1 MANVTRA
8 VLGTVRD
15 ANFPTNNNNEITAS
29 DLRDWLT
36 DGIDSFLT
44 QKDKNVMEEVIW
56 EAKSNN
62 LTAGATTDLS
72 LANGNFVHI
81 TGTTTTINSFGI
93 CDAGSRFIL
102 VFKGVYTLDYD
113 ATQLI
118 LPGTANIT
126 TANNDCC
133 MIVSEGSG
141 NWRVVGYFPIAG
153 GGGGGTV
160 TAVTAT
166 TPLASTGGSTPDIS
180 IQQATALQSGYL
192 SSTDWNTFDGKQD
205 ALSAGTGISLA
216 SNTVTNTAPD
226 QVVALTA
233 GTGIS
238 TSGTYPNFTIA
249 NTAPDQTVGLTAGT
263 GIGITG
269 TYPNFTI
276 ANTAPSSGG
285 TVTSIA
291 TSSPITGG
299 PITGSGTIG
308 IQDAAA
314 DGTTK
319 GAAAFTASDFNAT
332 SGVVSLDY
340 TNGQKASGSQPGF
353 LSSTDWTTF
362 NNKGNGTV
370 TSVAASSPLSSSGG
384 TTPNITLGT
393 VPIAN
398 GGTNAT
404 ATPTN
409 GGVAYGTG
417 TAYAF
422 TTAGTSGQLLQSNG
436 AAAPTWVA
444 APAATLT
451 IGSSVVSGATAGRL
465 LLTTTS
471 GANQVLNQDSLLNY
485 DTTNDRLGIGIA
497 SPTATLHLA
506 AGVAANPQMLL
517 VPSAVTPSGTTNGS
531 IWCNTVSSNTRLTMY
546 KDTGYTNVITLD
558 RNPDLATSGSGVVL
572 ADSFGTLS
580 KGADLTALG
589 IYAETAGSTIQNTT
603 TATSLFNTV
612 VGSTTLPANFFGVG
626 KTITIFISG
635 TYAQTSGSNTCT
647 IALTIGGV
655 AMGSIA
661 LTHSNTLSATY
672 FDAQFTLTCRT
683 AGASGTI
690 QYQGKGVLNTATP
703 SFYFQS
709 SATSGSINTTTTN
722 AIAVTGTWSAA
733 NAANILV
740 TGIHYGN
747 YIN

>member
-1 MANVTRA
+1 MANQNRSQLQATSQS
-8 VLGTVRD
+8 
-15 ANFPTNNNNEITAS
+15 NFPDNTSQLISPA
-29 DLRDWLT
+29 DLRQWIT
-36 DGIDSFLT
+36 NGIDSFVT
-44 QKDKNVMEEVIW
+44 QKDKSTLENAIY
-56 EAKSNN
+56 EAEGSALAAASTVDLSSATGNF
-62 LTAGATTDLS
+62 LHITGAATISSFGSVTAGAR
-72 LANGNFVHI
+72 FV
-81 TGTTTTINSFGI
+81 
-93 CDAGSRFIL
+93 L
-102 VFKGVYTLDYD
+102 VFDGVCTLTYN
-113 ATQLI
+113 ATSLI

-126 TANNDCC
+126 TAANDCC

-141 NWRVVGYFPIAG
+141 NWRVVGYFPISG

-166 TPLASTGGSTPDIS
+166 APLSSTGGTTPDIS
-180 IQQATALQSGYL
+180 IPQANGT
-192 SSTDWNTFDGKQD
+192 TDGFLDSADWTTFNGKQD
-205 ALSAGTGISLA
+205 VLSAGTGISIV

-249 NTAPDQTVGLTAGT
+249 NTAPDQTVALTAGT
-263 GIGITG
+263 GIGVTG

-285 TVTSIA
+285 TVTA
-291 TSSPITGG
+291 
-299 PITGSGTIG
+299 
-308 IQDAAA
+308 
-314 DGTTK
+314 
-319 GAAAFTASDFNAT
+319 
-332 SGVVSLDY
+332 
-340 TNGQKASGSQPGF
+340 
-353 LSSTDWTTF
+353 
-362 NNKGNGTV
+362 V
-370 TSVAASSPLSSSGG
+370 TASSPLSSSGG
-384 TTPNITLGT
+384 NTPNITLGT
-393 VPIAN
+393 IPIAN
-398 GGTNAT
+398 GGTNGT

-422 TTAGTSGQLLQSNG
+422 TTAGTAGQILQSNG

-444 APAATLT
+444 APATTLT

-506 AGVAANPQMLL
+506 AGVAANPQLLL

-558 RNPDLATSGSGVVL
+558 RNPDLATTGSGVVL
-572 ADSFGTLS
+572 ADSVGTLS

-589 IYAETAGSTIQNTT
+589 IYAETVGSTVQNTIS
-603 TATSLFNTV
+603 ATSIFNTV
-612 VGSTTLPANFFGVG
+612 VGSTSLPANFFGVG

-661 LTHSNTLSATY
+661 LTHGNTLSATY

-690 QYQGKGVLNTATP
+690 QYQGKGVLNTSSP

-709 SATSGSINTTTTN
+709 STTSGSINTTSANT
-722 AIAVTGTWSAA
+722 IAVTATWSAA

>member
-1 MANVTRA
+1 MANLTRA
-8 VLGTVRD
+8 GLGTVRD

-160 TAVTAT
+160 TSVTAT
-166 TPLASTGGSTPDIS
+166 APLSSTGGSAPDIS
-180 IQQATALQSGYL
+180 IPQANG
-192 SSTDWNTFDGKQD
+192 STDGFLDSADWTTFNGKQD
-205 ALSAGTGISLA
+205 ALSAGTGISIVT
-216 SNTVTNTAPD
+216 NTVTNTAPD
-226 QVVALTA
+226 Q
-233 GTGIS
+233 I
-238 TSGTYPNFTIA
+238 
-249 NTAPDQTVGLTAGT
+249 VGLTAGT
-263 GIGITG
+263 GIGVTG

-276 ANTAPSSGG
+276 SNTSPSSGG
-285 TVTSIA
+285 IVTA
-291 TSSPITGG
+291 
-299 PITGSGTIG
+299 
-308 IQDAAA
+308 
-314 DGTTK
+314 
-319 GAAAFTASDFNAT
+319 
-332 SGVVSLDY
+332 
-340 TNGQKASGSQPGF
+340 
-353 LSSTDWTTF
+353 
-362 NNKGNGTV
+362 V
-370 TSVAASSPLSSSGG
+370 TASSPLSSSGG
-384 TTPNITLGT
+384 TAPNITLGT

-422 TTAGTSGQLLQSNG
+422 TTAGTSGQILQSNG
-436 AAAPTWVA
+436 AAAPSWVA

-485 DTTNDRLGIGIA
+485 DTTNDRLGIGVA

-558 RNPDLATSGSGVVL
+558 RNPDLATSGSGIIQ
-572 ADSFGTLS
+572 ADANGTLS

-589 IYAETAGSTIQNTT
+589 IYAQTNSITAITTGSG
-603 TATSLFNTV
+603 SLIGTV
-612 VGSTTLPANFFGVG
+612 TGITTLPANFFGVG
-626 KTITIFISG
+626 KTIETKFSG
-635 TYAQTSGSNTCT
+635 LITMPNGSPVCT
-647 IALTIGGV
+647 IDFKVTDGTTT
-655 AMGSIA
+655 S
-661 LTHSNTLSATY
+661 TLSSLVYDTSNMSGRVY
-672 FDAQFTLTCRT
+672 MVSTQLTCRT
-683 AGASGTI
+683 TGAGATFGVSGQMIVNHT
-690 QYQGKGVLNTATP
+690 GKSQETVFITP
-703 SFYFQS
+703 GSV
-709 SATSGSINTTTTN
+709 AISGSLSTASALTLQVVVTW
-722 AIAVTGTWSAA
+722 TGTAGGS
-733 NAANILV
+733 ID
-740 TGIHYGN
+740 TRTHFCN

>member
-1 MANVTRA
+1 MANLTRA
-8 VLGTVRD
+8 GLGTVRD

-180 IQQATALQSGYL
+180 IQQASASQDGYL

-205 ALSAGTGISLA
+205 ALSAGTGISIVT
-216 SNTVTNTAPD
+216 NTVTNTAPD
-226 QVVALTA
+226 QV
-233 GTGIS
+233 
-238 TSGTYPNFTIA
+238 
-249 NTAPDQTVGLTAGT
+249 VGLTAGT

-285 TVTSIA
+285 TVTA
-291 TSSPITGG
+291 
-299 PITGSGTIG
+299 
-308 IQDAAA
+308 
-314 DGTTK
+314 
-319 GAAAFTASDFNAT
+319 
-332 SGVVSLDY
+332 
-340 TNGQKASGSQPGF
+340 
-353 LSSTDWTTF
+353 
-362 NNKGNGTV
+362 V
-370 TSVAASSPLSSSGG
+370 TASSPLSSSGG

-422 TTAGTSGQLLQSNG
+422 TTAGSAGQILQSNG

-546 KDTGYTNVITLD
+546 KDTGYTNVVTID
-558 RNPDLATSGSGVVL
+558 RNPDLATTGSGIVL
-572 ADSFGTLS
+572 ADSVGTLS

-589 IYAETAGSTIQNTT
+589 IFAQTSTVTVAN
-603 TATSLFNTV
+603 TATSTTLIGTV
-612 VGSTTLPANFFGVG
+612 TGVTTLPANFFGVG
-626 KTITIFISG
+626 KTIKIFVSG
-635 TYAQTSGSNTCT
+635 AFGCAGSGQTCDLK
-647 IALTIGGV
+647 LTIGGV
-655 AMGSIA
+655 SVGTISITHGNA
-661 LTHSNTLSATY
+661 LTARY
-672 FDAQFTLTCRT
+672 YDAEFTLTCRT

-690 QYQGKGVLNTATP
+690 QFMGVGKINHTTTNIE
-703 SFYFQS
+703 SFFQIS
-709 SATSGSINTTTTN
+709 TTSGSINTTGTL
-722 AIAVTGTWSAA
+722 AIDLQADWVTADPANTISAS
-733 NAANILV
+733 ILHA
-740 TGIHYGN
+740 TYLN
-747 YIN
+747 

>member
-180 IQQATALQSGYL
+180 IAQANG
-192 SSTDWNTFDGKQD
+192 STDGFLDSADWTTFNGKQD
-205 ALSAGTGISLA
+205 ALSAGTGISIVA
-216 SNTVTNTAPD
+216 NTVT
-226 QVVALTA
+226 
-233 GTGIS
+233 
-238 TSGTYPNFTIA
+238 

-263 GIGITG
+263 GIGVTG

-276 ANTAPSSGG
+276 SNTSPSSGG
-285 TVTSIA
+285 TVTA
-291 TSSPITGG
+291 
-299 PITGSGTIG
+299 
-308 IQDAAA
+308 
-314 DGTTK
+314 
-319 GAAAFTASDFNAT
+319 
-332 SGVVSLDY
+332 
-340 TNGQKASGSQPGF
+340 
-353 LSSTDWTTF
+353 
-362 NNKGNGTV
+362 V
-370 TSVAASSPLSSSGG
+370 TASSPLSSSGG
-384 TTPNITLGT
+384 TAPNITLGT

-422 TTAGTSGQLLQSNG
+422 TTAGTSGQILQSNG
-436 AAAPTWVA
+436 AAAPSWVA

-546 KDTGYTNVITLD
+546 KDSALTNVITLD
-558 RNPDLATSGSGVVL
+558 RNPDLATSGSGIIQ
-572 ADSFGTLS
+572 ADANGTLS

-589 IYAETAGSTIQNTT
+589 IYAETVGSTIQNTT
-603 TATSLFNTV
+603 TTTSVFNTV
-612 VGSTTLPANFFGVG
+612 TGVTTLPANFFAVG

-635 TYAQTSGSNTCT
+635 TYAQASGSNSCT

-655 AMGSIA
+655 AMGSIV
-661 LTHSNTLSATY
+661 LTHGNSLSATY
-672 FDAQFTLTCRT
+672 FDAEFTLTCRT
-683 AGASGTI
+683 SGASGTI
-690 QYQGKGVLNTATP
+690 QYQGKGVLNTSSV
-703 SFYFQS
+703 SFYFQNS
-709 SATSGSINTTTTN
+709 TTSGNINTTTTN

-733 NAANILV
+733 NGANILV
-740 TGIHYGN
+740 TGIHYAN

>member
-1 MANVTRA
+1 MANQNRSQLQA
-8 VLGTVRD
+8 ISQS
-15 ANFPTNNNNEITAS
+15 NFPDNTSQLISPA
-29 DLRDWLT
+29 DLRQWIT
-36 DGIDSFLT
+36 NGIDSFVT
-44 QKDKNVMEEVIW
+44 QKDKSTLENAIY
-56 EAKSNN
+56 EAEGSALAAASTVDLSSATGNF
-62 LTAGATTDLS
+62 LHITGAATISSFGSVTAGAR
-72 LANGNFVHI
+72 FV
-81 TGTTTTINSFGI
+81 
-93 CDAGSRFIL
+93 L
-102 VFKGVYTLDYD
+102 VFDGVCTLTYN
-113 ATQLI
+113 ATSLI

-126 TANNDCC
+126 TAANDCC

-153 GGGGGTV
+153 GSGGGTV

-166 TPLASTGGSTPDIS
+166 APLSSTGGSAPDIS
-180 IQQATALQSGYL
+180 IPQANGT
-192 SSTDWNTFDGKQD
+192 TDGFLDSADWTTFNGKQD
-205 ALSAGTGISLA
+205 VLSAGTGISIA

-249 NTAPDQTVGLTAGT
+249 NTAPDQTVALTAGT
-263 GIGITG
+263 GIGVTG

-285 TVTSIA
+285 TVTA
-291 TSSPITGG
+291 
-299 PITGSGTIG
+299 
-308 IQDAAA
+308 
-314 DGTTK
+314 
-319 GAAAFTASDFNAT
+319 
-332 SGVVSLDY
+332 
-340 TNGQKASGSQPGF
+340 
-353 LSSTDWTTF
+353 
-362 NNKGNGTV
+362 V
-370 TSVAASSPLSSSGG
+370 TASSPLSSSGG
-384 TTPNITLGT
+384 NTPNITLGT

-422 TTAGTSGQLLQSNG
+422 TTAGTAGQILQSNG
-436 AAAPTWVA
+436 ASAPTWVA

-506 AGVAANPQMLL
+506 AGVAANPQLLL

-558 RNPDLATSGSGVVL
+558 RNPDLATTGSGVVL
-572 ADSFGTLS
+572 ADSVGTLS

-589 IYAETAGSTIQNTT
+589 IYAETVGSTVQNTI
-603 TATSLFNTV
+603 TATSIFNTV
-612 VGSTTLPANFFGVG
+612 VGSTSLPANFFGVG

-661 LTHSNTLSATY
+661 LTHGNTLSATY

-683 AGASGTI
+683 AGLTGTI
-690 QYQGKGVLNTATP
+690 QYQGKGVLNTSSP

-709 SATSGSINTTTTN
+709 STTSGSINTTSANT
-722 AIAVTGTWSAA
+722 IAVTATWSVA

>member
-1 MANVTRA
+1 MANLTRA
-8 VLGTVRD
+8 GLGTVRD

-160 TAVTAT
+160 TSVTAT
-166 TPLASTGGSTPDIS
+166 APLSSTGGSAPDIS
-180 IQQATALQSGYL
+180 IPQANG
-192 SSTDWNTFDGKQD
+192 STDGFLDSADWTTFNGKQD
-205 ALSAGTGISLA
+205 ALSAGTGISIVT
-216 SNTVTNTAPD
+216 NTVTNTAPD
-226 QVVALTA
+226 Q
-233 GTGIS
+233 I
-238 TSGTYPNFTIA
+238 
-249 NTAPDQTVGLTAGT
+249 VGLTAGT
-263 GIGITG
+263 GIGVTG

-276 ANTAPSSGG
+276 SNTSPSSGG
-285 TVTSIA
+285 TVTA
-291 TSSPITGG
+291 
-299 PITGSGTIG
+299 
-308 IQDAAA
+308 
-314 DGTTK
+314 
-319 GAAAFTASDFNAT
+319 
-332 SGVVSLDY
+332 
-340 TNGQKASGSQPGF
+340 
-353 LSSTDWTTF
+353 
-362 NNKGNGTV
+362 V
-370 TSVAASSPLSSSGG
+370 TASSPLSSSGG
-384 TTPNITLGT
+384 TAPNITLGT

-422 TTAGTSGQLLQSNG
+422 TTAGTSGQILQSNG
-436 AAAPTWVA
+436 AAAPSWVA

-485 DTTNDRLGIGIA
+485 DTTNDRLGIGVA

-558 RNPDLATSGSGVVL
+558 RNPDLATSGSGIIQ
-572 ADSFGTLS
+572 ADANGTLS

-589 IYAETAGSTIQNTT
+589 IYAQTNSITAITTGSG
-603 TATSLFNTV
+603 SLIGTV
-612 VGSTTLPANFFGVG
+612 TGITTLPANFFGVG
-626 KTITIFISG
+626 KTIETKFSG
-635 TYAQTSGSNTCT
+635 LITMPNGSPVCT
-647 IALTIGGV
+647 IDFKVTDGTTT
-655 AMGSIA
+655 S
-661 LTHSNTLSATY
+661 TLSSLVYDTSNMSGRVY
-672 FDAQFTLTCRT
+672 MVSTQLTCRT
-683 AGASGTI
+683 TGAGATFGVSGQMIVNHT
-690 QYQGKGVLNTATP
+690 GKSQETVFITP
-703 SFYFQS
+703 GSV
-709 SATSGSINTTTTN
+709 AISGSLSTASALTLQVVVTW
-722 AIAVTGTWSAA
+722 TGTAGGS
-733 NAANILV
+733 ID
-740 TGIHYGN
+740 TRTHFCN